1 MFRVK
6 ENSIDC
12 HGVLISYPVARK
24 VEVEG
29 VEVNLCVLGRCLLW
43 IILGYRGQY
52 KSGALPPAQP
62 VSYMVEVI
70 VCYEYK
76 LAMN

>member
-1 MFRVK
+1 MLRVK

-43 IILGYRGQY
+43 IILGYRGHY
-52 KSGALPPAQP
+52 KSGALPPVQP
-62 VSYMVEVI
+62 FSHMAEDIHVI
-70 VCYEYK
+70 CSK